1 MAQFKA
7 VSENVMHSSTSI
19 TDKHYSRVEGN
30 DLNSR
35 IQKLGHE
42 IGEISNKD
50 EALLAIEEIL
60 KNLKNQE

>member
-1 MAQFKA
+1 
-7 VSENVMHSSTSI
+7 MHSDTVT
-19 TDKHYSRVEGN
+19 TDRVYSSVKGN

-35 IQKLGHE
+35 IQNLGHE